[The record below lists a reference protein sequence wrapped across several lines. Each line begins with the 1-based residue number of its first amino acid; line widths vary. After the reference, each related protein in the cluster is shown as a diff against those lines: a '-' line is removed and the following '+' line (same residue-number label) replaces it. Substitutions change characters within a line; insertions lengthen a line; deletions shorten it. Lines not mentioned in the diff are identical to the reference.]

1 MTIRFFILSSHY
13 RSVTD
18 FGEEA
23 LTAAGRGLER
33 LTSTLALVRDRLVHA
48 EGDEVDTDWTTKL
61 DGYRNRFEEAMD
73 DDFNTARAIATL
85 FDLSREA
92 NTLLNSDEPVSK
104 ATLEAIGA
112 LYMDLGGNVLGIRL
126 DGKAAGGTSQADMDL
141 VDGLVQMLIASR
153 EEARQARDWA
163 KADAVRD
170 SLLEMG
176 ISLEDG
182 PQGTTRWRLSR

>member
-1 MTIRFFILSSHY
+1 M
-13 RSVTD
+13 TD

-48 EGDEVDTDWTTKL
+48 EGDQVDADWTTRL
-61 DGYRNRFEEAMD
+61 DGYRSRFEEAMD

-92 NTLLNSDEPVSK
+92 NTLLNSGEPVSK

-112 LYMDLGGNVLGIRL
+112 LYNELGGDVLGLRF
-126 DGKAAGGTSQADMDL
+126 DGRSVDGTSLTDADL
-141 VDGLVQMLIASR
+141 VDGLVQMLITVR
-153 EEARQARDWA
+153 EEARQGRDWA
-163 KADAVRD
+163 KADAIRD

-182 PQGTTRWRLSR
+182 PQGTRWRLSR